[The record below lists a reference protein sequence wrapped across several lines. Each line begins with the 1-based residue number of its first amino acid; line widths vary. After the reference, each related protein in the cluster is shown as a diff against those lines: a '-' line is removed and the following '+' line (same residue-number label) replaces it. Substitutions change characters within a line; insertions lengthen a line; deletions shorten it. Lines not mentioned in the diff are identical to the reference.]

1 MPRRWQLLP
10 DDPEIGWIPYVWLL
24 YLGFVVLTPVFGD
37 LTEDMTM
44 WAVTGITTA
53 LFVPLYFLGYWY
65 RGTARIKLAL
75 GMCVLGIV
83 LAPFNPGGSTF
94 FIYAAYF
101 AGLYDDRIGR
111 SMAAV
116 GLVLVVLVAAAF
128 LVQPIIYFWAP
139 GGMGVV
145 VIGLIG
151 SHNARS
157 HSRIEELR
165 LARAEVETLAR
176 IAERERIAAD
186 LHDLLGHSL
195 SVIALKSE
203 LAQHLVE
210 RDAARATQEMTDV
223 HEVARKALSE
233 VRTAVGGYRVGS
245 GAGLRQELDGAE
257 RALEA
262 AGVALI
268 VVEGPEHVAKS
279 LDAAHEGVLALALR
293 EAATNIMR
301 HARASKCELTFFGES
316 EGCGL
321 EIRDDGRGVRGTPGH
336 GLQTMKRRVEA
347 QGGTME
353 IVSDAEG
360 TRLRVMLDPV
370 AQEGAA

>member
-1 MPRRWQLLP
+1 MC
-10 DDPEIGWIPYVWLL
+10 G
-24 YLGFVVLTPVFGD
+24 LG
-37 LTEDMTM
+37 
-44 WAVTGITTA
+44 A
-53 LFVPLYFLGYWY
+53 
-65 RGTARIKLAL
+65 
-75 GMCVLGIV
+75 V
-83 LAPFNPGGSTF
+83 LAPFNAGGSTF

-101 AGLYDDRIGR
+101 AGLSDDRIGP
-111 SMAAV
+111 SLAGV
-116 GLVLVVLVAAAF
+116 GVVLLSLVGVALTVAP
-128 LVQPIIYFWAP
+128 LIYFWAP

-203 LAQHLVE
+203 LAQALAT
-210 RDAARATQEMTDV
+210 RDAQRAAKEMTDV

-245 GAGLRQELDGAE
+245 GAGLRQELDGAV

-262 AGVALI
+262 AGVTLN
-268 VVEGPEHVAKS
+268 VLEGPEQVAKS

-293 EAATNIMR
+293 EAVTNIMR
-301 HARASKCELTFFGES
+301 HARASSCELTFLDES

-336 GLQTMKRRVEA
+336 GLSTMKRRVEA
-347 QGGTME
+347 QGGTMA

-360 TRLRVMLDPV
+360 TRLRVLLDPV
-370 AQEGAA
+370 AREGAA